1 MKKIFSDIP
10 TKIIE
15 FFGKT
20 IPGFFTK
27 LINSG
32 LLEIQDYQKYKKS
45 FIIFWIIFSF
55 SIFTFVWAT
64 FAKLDTVIRAEGFV
78 IPTSKV
84 HMVQNLYPERLTQIN
99 IELGNK
105 VKKGDILFIFD
116 NQQAM
121 TEFKS
126 LKREV
131 DDRLKK
137 VNILE
142 DLVKEGAAAEM
153 ILIDESL
160 LLNDARK
167 RFKTSEIRLENT
179 SIQSPVDGVVSQ
191 IHANNV
197 GQVMDSASPLAEI
210 VPIGDKLRIEVNIK
224 LKDIADVKEGML
236 SKIAFTAYDMAIWGQ
251 VDGVVKT
258 VSASTKIG
266 SNEIPYYPAIIEVN
280 VDEIKKVNNMDILT
294 GMQASASIIGKKRTV
309 LSYITNPISKLSKR
323 ALRE

>member
-1 MKKIFSDIP
+1 MKKIFYNIII
-10 TKIIE
+10 KIKE
-15 FFGKT
+15 FLVE
-20 IPGFFTK
+20 IMPRFFTK

-55 SIFTFVWAT
+55 SIFTFMWAA
-64 FAKLDTVIRAEGFV
+64 FAKLDTVIRADGFV
-78 IPTSKV
+78 IPTSNV
-84 HMVQNLYPERLTQIN
+84 HMVQNLYPERLAQIN

-121 TEFKS
+121 TEFSS
-126 LKREV
+126 LKKEV
-131 DDRLKK
+131 EDRLKK
-137 VNILE
+137 VKILE
-142 DLVKEGAAAEM
+142 DLVQNGAAAEM
-153 ILIDESL
+153 TLIDESL

-167 RFKTSEIRLENT
+167 RFKSSEIRLENT
-179 SIQSPVDGVVSQ
+179 SIQSPVDGVISQ

-210 VPIGDKLRIEVNIK
+210 VPMGDKLRIEVNIQ

-251 VDGVVKT
+251 VDGIVKT
-258 VSASTKIG
+258 VSASTKVG
-266 SNEIPYYPAIIEVN
+266 SNEIPYYPAIIEVD
-280 VDEIKKVNNMDILT
+280 VEEIKKANNMDILT

-309 LSYITNPISKLSKR
+309 LSYITNPISKLSKK